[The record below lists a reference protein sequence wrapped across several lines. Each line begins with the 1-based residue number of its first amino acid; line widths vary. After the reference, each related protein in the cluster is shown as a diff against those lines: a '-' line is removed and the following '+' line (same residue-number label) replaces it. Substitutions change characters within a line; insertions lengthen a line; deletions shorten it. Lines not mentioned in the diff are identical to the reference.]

1 MEVDFLFYI
10 KVDVLCCSCMRTY
23 ILGSRMHSDDL
34 RKLMCPRG
42 MSMASEVVVLKA
54 YIWNNFAGVEIEK
67 SNAGRY
73 FSLREL
79 DGYGG
84 NNYSVLQ
91 KRDVSR
97 VIGPLHELR
106 MHDLKLGAAK
116 KTKVPPGMGGL

>member
-1 MEVDFLFYI
+1 
-10 KVDVLCCSCMRTY
+10 MRTY
-23 ILGSRMHSDDL
+23 LLGSRMHSGDL
-34 RKLMCPRG
+34 RKLMCPRCT
-42 MSMASEVVVLKA
+42 SMASEDVVLKA
-54 YIWNNFAGVEIEK
+54 YIWNNFAGWEFKK
-67 SNAGRY
+67 SNAGRH

-116 KTKVPPGMGGL
+116 KTKASPGVGGL